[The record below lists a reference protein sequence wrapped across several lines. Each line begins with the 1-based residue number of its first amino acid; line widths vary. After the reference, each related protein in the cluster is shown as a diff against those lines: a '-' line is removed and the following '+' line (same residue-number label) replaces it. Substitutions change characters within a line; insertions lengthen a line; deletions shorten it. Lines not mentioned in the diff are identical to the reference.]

1 MTCKRQLEEHTDQIG
16 LKKED
21 AIDRAKWRDGV
32 HELSRRIRRIWP
44 PALTQKK
51 TGFKKVD
58 LSLSLSLLVL
68 KRQCKLE
75 MSALLPLKT
84 SSKYLDLEP
93 ENSDWQP

>member
-32 HELSRRIRRIWP
+32 YELSRRIRRIWP

-58 LSLSLSLLVL
+58 LSLSLSFSTGAEKAMQARNV
-68 KRQCKLE
+68 
-75 MSALLPLKT
+75 SIAT
-84 SSKYLDLEP
+84 T
-93 ENSDWQP
+93 